1 MRVPRNQVWVL
12 QRSHKKIL
20 SILEKWDKPYPP
32 MTRDF
37 AEIMQGSYSTVR
49 YNLYELD
56 KRGYIEIIRD
66 AHGHIR
72 AVKLLATV

>member
-1 MRVPRNQVWVL
+1 
-12 QRSHKKIL
+12 
-20 SILEKWDKPYPP
+20 

-66 AHGHIR
+66 AHDNIR